1 MPGRA
6 ARGHAIEVVFCVSSY
21 RRLRARPFGTRRA
34 AVREAIGRTHDVLV
48 PGKRRLP
55 FEQKLFVWRLATNIA
70 VLPEKEATHALPLRG
85 GLDQQ
90 KYMGRIG
97 KVGKNGELVA
107 LFQVQSRPG
116 MAAPV
121 ADDVQTTGLRSSPS
135 FLPALIYLASTGI
148 VVTAPVGVAR
158 RPSTLI
164 CAPTGLSNSTVPRL
178 PATDA

>member
-85 GLDQQ
+85 GAEHGWLLFLG
-90 KYMGRIG
+90 GRRYS
-97 KVGKNGELVA
+97 
-107 LFQVQSRPG
+107 SR
-116 MAAPV
+116 V
-121 ADDVQTTGLRSSPS
+121 SIRRVS
-135 FLPALIYLASTGI
+135 
-148 VVTAPVGVAR
+148 AR
-158 RPSTLI
+158 RE
-164 CAPTGLSNSTVPRL
+164 AVAYRG
-178 PATDA
+178 PAHHEFSRSPP